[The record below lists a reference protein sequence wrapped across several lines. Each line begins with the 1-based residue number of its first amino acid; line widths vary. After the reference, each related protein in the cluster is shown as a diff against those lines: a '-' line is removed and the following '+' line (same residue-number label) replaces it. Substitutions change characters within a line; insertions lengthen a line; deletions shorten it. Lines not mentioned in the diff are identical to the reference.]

1 MHAISQLGA
10 IPSPF
15 VETIFV
21 ANRAYGKIALT
32 VKASD
37 GVTRRA
43 HVREEGPLRVRCPGP
58 PARELQAVVVNTA
71 GGVAGGDRL
80 ALEVTVQRGAHL
92 VISTAA
98 AEKIYRSVDAAAV
111 IDVHLNVGAGG
122 SLAWLPQETILF
134 DQARLARAIDVELAD
149 DARLVLVEALVFGR
163 SGMGEI
169 VRTGQLSDR
178 WRIRRRGRIVHAEA
192 LRFDGE
198 IAAKLAQ
205 GAVANGGLAV
215 ATVLIL
221 PGDETM
227 AAAVRA
233 LAPRLRSEAAASAW
247 KGMIAV
253 RLCAADGAALRKDL
267 VLILSAIGSV
277 SLPRLWLN

>member
-1 MHAISQLGA
+1 MKVRPLPLQQILA
-10 IPSPF
+10 
-15 VETIFV
+15 
-21 ANRAYGKIALT
+21 ANRACGKLALA
-32 VKASD
+32 VKAAN

-58 PARELQAVVVNTA
+58 PAPELEAVIINTA

-80 ALEVTVQRGAHL
+80 TLEVSVQEGAHL
-92 VISTAA
+92 MVTTAA
-98 AEKIYRSVDAAAV
+98 AEKVYRSMDAAAV
-111 IDVHLNVGAGG
+111 IDIRLDVGAGA

-134 DQARLARAIDVELAD
+134 DEARLARAIDVELAD
-149 DARLVLVEALVFGR
+149 NARLVLVEALVFGR

-169 VRTGQLSDR
+169 VRTGRLCDR

-192 LRFDGE
+192 LRLQGE
-198 IAAKLAQ
+198 IAVRLEE
-205 GAVANGGLAV
+205 GAVANGGRAL

-233 LAPRLRSEAAASAW
+233 LMPRLRCEAAASAW
-247 KGMIAV
+247 NGKLAA
-253 RLCAADGAALRKDL
+253 RLCAADGAALRDDL
-267 VLILSAIGSV
+267 RVILSAVGGV

>member
-1 MHAISQLGA
+1 MKVRPLPLQQILA
-10 IPSPF
+10 
-15 VETIFV
+15 
-21 ANRAYGKIALT
+21 ANRACGKLALA
-32 VKASD
+32 VKAAN

-58 PARELQAVVVNTA
+58 PAPELEAVIINTA

-80 ALEVTVQRGAHL
+80 ALEVSVQEGAHL
-92 VISTAA
+92 MVTTAA
-98 AEKIYRSVDAAAV
+98 AEKVYRSMDAAAV
-111 IDVHLNVGAGG
+111 IDIRLDVGVGA

-134 DQARLARAIDVELAD
+134 DEARLARAIDVELAD
-149 DARLVLVEALVFGR
+149 NARLVLVEALVFGR

-169 VRTGQLSDR
+169 VRTGRLCDR
-178 WRIRRRGRIVHAEA
+178 WRIRRHGRIVHAEA
-192 LRFDGE
+192 LRLQGE
-198 IAAKLAQ
+198 IAVRLEE
-205 GAVANGGLAV
+205 GAVANGGRAL

-233 LAPRLRSEAAASAW
+233 LTPRLRCEAAASAW
-247 KGMIAV
+247 NGKLAE
-253 RLCAADGAALRKDL
+253 RLCAADGAALRDDL
-267 VLILSAIGSV
+267 RMILSAVGGV

>member
-1 MHAISQLGA
+1 MNVRPLPLQQ
-10 IPSPF
+10 
-15 VETIFV
+15 IFA
-21 ANRAYGKIALT
+21 ANRACGKVSLA
-32 VKASD
+32 VKAAN

-43 HVREEGPLRVRCPGP
+43 QVREEGPLRVRCPGP
-58 PARELQAVVVNTA
+58 PAPELEAVIINTA

-80 ALEVTVQRGAHL
+80 TLEVSVQEGAHL
-92 VISTAA
+92 MVTTAA
-98 AEKIYRSVDAAAV
+98 AEKVYRSMDATAV
-111 IDVHLNVGAGG
+111 IDIRLDVGAGA

-134 DQARLARAIDVELAD
+134 DEARLARAIDVELAD

-169 VRTGQLSDR
+169 VRAGRLCDR
-178 WRIRRRGRIVHAEA
+178 WRIRHHGRIVHAEA
-192 LRFDGE
+192 LRLDGE
-198 IAAKLAQ
+198 IAVRLEE
-205 GAVANGGLAV
+205 GAVANGGRAL

-233 LAPRLRSEAAASAW
+233 LAPRLRCEAAASAW
-247 KGMIAV
+247 EGKLAA
-253 RLCAADGAALRKDL
+253 RLCAADGAALRDDL
-267 VLILSAIGSV
+267 RMILSAVGGV

>member
-1 MHAISQLGA
+1 MKVRPLPLQQILA
-10 IPSPF
+10 
-15 VETIFV
+15 
-21 ANRAYGKIALT
+21 ANRACGKLALA
-32 VKASD
+32 VKAAN

-58 PARELQAVVVNTA
+58 PAPELEAVIINTA

-80 ALEVTVQRGAHL
+80 TLEVSVQEGAHL
-92 VISTAA
+92 MVTTAA
-98 AEKIYRSVDAAAV
+98 AEKVYRSMDAAAV
-111 IDVHLNVGAGG
+111 IDIRLDVGAGA

-134 DQARLARAIDVELAD
+134 DEARLARAIDVELAD
-149 DARLVLVEALVFGR
+149 NARLVLVEALVFGR

-169 VRTGQLSDR
+169 VRTGRLCDR

-192 LRFDGE
+192 LRLQGE
-198 IAAKLAQ
+198 IAVRLEE
-205 GAVANGGLAV
+205 GAVANGGRAL

-233 LAPRLRSEAAASAW
+233 LMPRLRCEAAASACNG
-247 KGMIAV
+247 KLAA
-253 RLCAADGAALRKDL
+253 RLCAADGAALRDDL
-267 VLILSAIGSV
+267 RVILSAVGGV